1 MLDFCV
7 LYPGESFPFQHAKQ
21 LSFFTDFTQPR
32 MFLHYIGSEWPFGH
46 VWWQHALVRAWPTSG
61 AARHLGRQLH
71 FRGKHSQHSF
81 IPGAGRHA
89 MQISLVKVGLSPALC
104 CHVHGSLSPSTLRR
118 TNLARCNNCTL
129 LLFNSRRTPQS
140 GGRSTNAASLT
151 GPMRRRLLLNDFC
164 SREVLI

>member
-89 MQISLVKVGLSPALC
+89 TQISLVKVGLSPALC
-104 CHVHGSLSPSTLRR
+104 CHVTAHFLRQCCGGQTLR
-118 TNLARCNNCTL
+118 TAIIVLCFSSTHAGL
-129 LLFNSRRTPQS
+129 RRVVVVRPTP
-140 GGRSTNAASLT
+140 
-151 GPMRRRLLLNDFC
+151 PP
-164 SREVLI
+164 